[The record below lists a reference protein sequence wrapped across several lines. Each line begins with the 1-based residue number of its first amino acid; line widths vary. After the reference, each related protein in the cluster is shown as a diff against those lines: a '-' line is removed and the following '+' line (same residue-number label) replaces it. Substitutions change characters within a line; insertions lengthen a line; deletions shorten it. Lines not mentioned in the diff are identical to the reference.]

1 MCRGASRHD
10 AESGEY
16 HVQQAGDAADR
27 ARDDATA
34 AQRVAGLS
42 MNSITPMPNIH
53 AEIGALL
60 RDIRGSHNEP
70 YALLQNPGNC
80 GDSVINAA
88 TFQCFDR
95 ERIAFEEVHPASFR
109 PEGRLVLYPG
119 GGNLI
124 NPHTYAVHT
133 LRPIHAR
140 CRHLVVLPHTI
151 TQVDELLGEFGSNVT
166 LIAREKVTHE
176 YLLSRG
182 GAYRT
187 VLSEDMAF
195 GLDVEWLA
203 ARPTAL
209 VPFWLPF
216 FYAMNKPTSRRPLP
230 KLKGIWRSFVRRSA
244 PPGLSDFFRVDG
256 ESAGKPIPPGNLD
269 ISDWF
274 QMGTAPRGLAELGAQ
289 RFVRALQDA
298 AAVRTDRLHV
308 AITAGLLGRPVEF
321 HPNNYFKCRAV
332 YEHSMIRR
340 TPSVRWVE

>member
-1 MCRGASRHD
+1 
-10 AESGEY
+10 
-16 HVQQAGDAADR
+16 
-27 ARDDATA
+27 
-34 AQRVAGLS
+34 
-42 MNSITPMPNIH
+42 MNSITPLPAIH

-60 RDIRGSHNEP
+60 RDIRGAHAEP

-80 GDSVINAA
+80 GDSVIGAA
-88 TFQCFDR
+88 TFQCLDR
-95 ERIAFEEVHPASFR
+95 EGIAFEEVHPKSFR
-109 PEGRLVLYPG
+109 PDGRLVLYPG

-133 LRPIHAR
+133 LRPMHAR
-140 CRHLVVLPHTI
+140 CRHLVILPHTV

-166 LIAREKVTHE
+166 ILAREKVTYE

-187 VLSEDMAF
+187 LLSEDMAF
-195 GLDVEWLA
+195 DLDPDWLA

-209 VPFWLPF
+209 VPLWLPL
-216 FYAMNKPTSRRPLP
+216 YYLMNKPTAARPLP
-230 KLKGIWRSFVRRSA
+230 KLKGIVRAITRRRVKT
-244 PPGLSDFFRVDG
+244 GLSSFFRVDG
-256 ESAGKPIPPGNLD
+256 ESRGGALPPGNID

-274 QMGTAPRGLAELGAQ
+274 QMGTAPRALAELGAQ
-289 RFVRALQDA
+289 RFLRALQDA

-308 AITAGLLGRPVEF
+308 AITAGILGRPVEF